1 MAARDYVLN
10 NFGWKLASVVVAI
23 LIWMTIN
30 SNLENPETHSSSTLS
45 RHLPVMVKKAPWDV
59 RGFVLTPAEAEVTI
73 RAEERVL
80 DNLKMSDVDVSVNL
94 TDVTD
99 ARSFRKKVVVRTPL
113 NVAVTKVEPEE
124 VAVERVSPA
133 ESANDHRNP
142 N

>member
-1 MAARDYVLN
+1 MASY
-10 NFGWKLASVVVAI
+10 
-23 LIWMTIN
+23 
-30 SNLENPETHSSSTLS
+30 S
-45 RHLPVMVKKAPWDV
+45 RLRK
-59 RGFVLTPAEAEVTI
+59 RTI

-99 ARSFRKKVVVRTPL
+99 ARSFRKKVIVRTPP

>member
-10 NFGWKLASVVVAI
+10 NFGWKLASVVAAI

-73 RAEERVL
+73 RAEER
-80 DNLKMSDVDVSVNL
+80 
-94 TDVTD
+94 
-99 ARSFRKKVVVRTPL
+99 ARSFRKKVIVRTPP

-133 ESANDHRNP
+133 ESTNDHRNP

>member
-1 MAARDYVLN
+1 
-10 NFGWKLASVVVAI
+10 
-23 LIWMTIN
+23 
-30 SNLENPETHSSSTLS
+30 
-45 RHLPVMVKKAPWDV
+45 MVKKAPWDV

-99 ARSFRKKVVVRTPL
+99 AKSFRKKVIVRAPP

-124 VAVERVSPA
+124 VAVERVSPG
-133 ESANDHRNP
+133 ESTNDHRNP